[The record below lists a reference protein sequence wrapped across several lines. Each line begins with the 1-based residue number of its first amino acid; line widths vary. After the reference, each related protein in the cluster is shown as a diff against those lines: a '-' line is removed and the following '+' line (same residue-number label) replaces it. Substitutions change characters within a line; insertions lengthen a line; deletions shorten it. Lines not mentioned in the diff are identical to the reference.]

1 VKETQPPNSGSHENP
16 GIKKSLTV
24 PPPLLR
30 YQARLAA
37 RPLLTQAI
45 TTSILFG
52 IGDVA
57 AQQLVDRKGIDKHDL
72 ARTGRMAL
80 YGGGT
85 FTLLLSITTTTIPP
99 SPSPLPQTTPFAGT
113 H

>member
-1 VKETQPPNSGSHENP
+1 MRNATQLTELNIPKPEITDNPP
-16 GIKKSLTV
+16 
-24 PPPLLR
+24 R

-52 IGDVA
+52 IGDIT
-57 AQQLVDRKGIDKHDL
+57 AQQLVDKKGLEKHDL

-85 FTLLLSITTTTIPP
+85 FS
-99 SPSPLPQTTPFAGT
+99 SPLPVPPPPTPNHPPT
-113 H
+113 HTIF